1 MLENRKWANELE
13 QFNVPKPGPAPVPN
27 EGAAASA
34 MYRAF
39 EKAGCSK
46 EFVRVYA
53 DVQERF
59 KKQVAKLADGR
70 LFMISIV
77 LPELDAAAREFNE
90 DGQRLS
96 LYLRP
101 SKAHPIRWSVQCR
114 DAPRHHHP
122 PLEMESRKLLVNRM
136 CPKCYCGPI
145 AEGDCGKM
153 KLTTQKWSLQGT
165 VTAAIASV
173 LAMVSYRHNELHMSL
188 PLESLNSRL

>member
-70 LFMISIV
+70 RVVHDFNCFARAGCGSTRVQRRRAAFVTVSSPLQGPSHQIV
-77 LPELDAAAREFNE
+77 GAV
-90 DGQRLS
+90 QRCTEAPPSSSRNGITQAPRQPHVPQVL
-96 LYLRP
+96 LRP
-101 SKAHPIRWSVQCR
+101 
-114 DAPRHHHP
+114 
-122 PLEMESRKLLVNRM
+122 NR
-136 CPKCYCGPI
+136 
-145 AEGDCGKM
+145 
-153 KLTTQKWSLQGT
+153 
-165 VTAAIASV
+165 
-173 LAMVSYRHNELHMSL
+173 
-188 PLESLNSRL
+188 

>member
-101 SKAHPIRWSVQCR
+101 SKAHPIRLSVQCR

-136 CPKCYCGPI
+136 CLKCYCGPI

-153 KLTTQKWSLQGT
+153 KTHHSEVVAARHGHSSNCKCPCHGFLQTQ
-165 VTAAIASV
+165 
-173 LAMVSYRHNELHMSL
+173 
-188 PLESLNSRL
+188 

>member
-1 MLENRKWANELE
+1 MPPALAASSRPSVIRVLCLPAATHFLQAICICGKSSLEFLSVLENRKWANELE

-77 LPELDAAAREFNE
+77 LPELDAAARRAAFVTVSSPLQ
-90 DGQRLS
+90 GPSHQIVGAVQRCTEAPPSSSRNGITQAPRQPHVPQVL
-96 LYLRP
+96 LRP
-101 SKAHPIRWSVQCR
+101 
-114 DAPRHHHP
+114 
-122 PLEMESRKLLVNRM
+122 NR
-136 CPKCYCGPI
+136 
-145 AEGDCGKM
+145 
-153 KLTTQKWSLQGT
+153 
-165 VTAAIASV
+165 
-173 LAMVSYRHNELHMSL
+173 
-188 PLESLNSRL
+188 